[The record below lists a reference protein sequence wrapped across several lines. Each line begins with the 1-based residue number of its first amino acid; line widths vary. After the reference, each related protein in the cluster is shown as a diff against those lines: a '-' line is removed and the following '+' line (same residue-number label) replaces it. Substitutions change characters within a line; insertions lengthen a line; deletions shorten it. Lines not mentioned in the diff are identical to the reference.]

1 MEKIENLVSL
11 AKDLNWEKVFYA
23 RDIMNTLGYFKWERF
38 NWAIQRTISSSD
50 EDLTE
55 HIIHIVNKNTGWR
68 PREDYI
74 ITFYWLKKVLEK
86 CYDKKPEIKRASTF
100 VNNNLTSNPITST
113 KSKFKTKKILKQKFL
128 LIKENIDLFYV
139 SLILLILLSTAI
151 LYFFS
156 SYTNYFVNNNP
167 SNQLDVVVSSWSVKV
182 EEVIDKEIEI
192 QTQEIQELE
201 QKVQIH
207 NFVNKLNDYI
217 SENPNPELYF
227 KSNDLNIRSDF
238 WFTLTWT
245 NLIESY
251 FIFGNKSRFR
261 ESCSLLSKNLCLS
274 ASKSNLSSFSNF
286 WNKTLN
292 WYENIEVKYSW
303 EKNSSNE
310 DVYCVK
316 YKYKLKN
323 DLSDNYITEIFNYS
337 LSTIDWIDQINQ
349 RYCEKVTKWDRNLKC
364 PYKLQNYYCEKI
376 FEN

>member
-1 MEKIENLVSL
+1 MEKIENLNSL

-38 NWAIQRTISSSD
+38 NWAIQRTILWAW
-50 EDLTE
+50 EDISE
-55 HIIHIVNKNTGWR
+55 HIIHIVNKNTGGR

-100 VNNNLTSNPITST
+100 VANNLTTNPLISKKSN
-113 KSKFKTKKILKQKFL
+113 FKTKKIIKEKIL
-128 LIKENIDLFYV
+128 LIKENLDIFYV
-139 SLILLILLSTAI
+139 SLIILILLSTAV

-156 SYTNYFVNNNP
+156 SYTNYFVSNNP
-167 SNQLDVVVSSWSVKV
+167 SNQVIIPTNSGSVNL
-182 EEVIDKEIEI
+182 EEEIDKEAQI
-192 QTQEIQELE
+192 QSQEIKELE
-201 QKVQIH
+201 EKVQIH
-207 NFVNKLNDYI
+207 NFVTNLENYINENK
-217 SENPNPELYF
+217 NPELYSKF
-227 KSNDLNIRSDF
+227 NELNIRSDF

-274 ASKSNLSSFSNF
+274 ASKSNLTSFSNF

-292 WYENIEVKYSW
+292 WYESIEVKYSW
-303 EKNSSNE
+303 EKNSNNE

-323 DLSDNYITEIFNYS
+323 DLSENYITEIFNYS
-337 LSTIDWIDQINQ
+337 VWNINWIEQINQ
-349 RYCEKVTKWDRNLKC
+349 RYCEKVTKWNRNLKC